1 MVGGVIMEGT
11 VTISL
16 KDYDELR
23 EMKVDKNYYIKKAVK
38 LVELLEKVEEFLKV
52 EEIDT
57 ELISEITEV
66 LEEWYG

>member
-1 MVGGVIMEGT
+1 MEGT
-11 VTISL
+11 VTISI
-16 KDYDELR
+16 KNYDELR
-23 EMKVDKNYYIKKAVK
+23 VMKAEKNYYIKKAVK

-52 EEIDT
+52 EEMDT

>member
-1 MVGGVIMEGT
+1 MEGT

>member
-38 LVELLEKVEEFLKV
+38 LVEILEKVEEFLKV